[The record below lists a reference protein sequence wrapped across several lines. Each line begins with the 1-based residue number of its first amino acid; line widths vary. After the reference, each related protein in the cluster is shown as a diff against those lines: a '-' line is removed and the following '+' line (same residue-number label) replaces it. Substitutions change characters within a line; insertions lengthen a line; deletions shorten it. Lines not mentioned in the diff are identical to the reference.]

1 MSTPEN
7 SRMAG
12 RRRGLRLAT
21 AVLATTMSLGAATAT
36 AKSFTLR
43 IGAGHPEGPVTY
55 VRLMGSFF
63 VPEVTRRVAEQ
74 TEHSVRFVE
83 AYGGT
88 LAKLPEVLEATQKG
102 ILDIGH
108 TCFCFEP
115 SKAFAQ
121 NLNYYIPFSTPS
133 AEQQLRVTR
142 KVYAD
147 FPQLATHFEQN
158 YGQTLLA
165 LTGYDNYNLGTSF
178 AWDNVEELAERKIGG
193 AGPNLP
199 WLEFTGAT
207 VVQTSLNEMYGGVQT
222 GIFEG
227 MLMFPG
233 SYNGFKFQE
242 VAPHYKII
250 DIGAVMVNGMMINN
264 KTRDKLPPEVMDIIA
279 EVAAEYEVEVAKA
292 LDVAQ
297 AEGLRTLGDNGAIVT
312 TLSADQRQ
320 AWAEKLA
327 DWPNEMAQ
335 KVSAE
340 GYDGTG
346 IFRAYIKYLEED
358 GYTFPVSYQID

>member
-1 MSTPEN
+1 MGRETSN
-7 SRMAG
+7 VRCRWLVAAG
-12 RRRGLRLAT
+12 LAAALGTFGT
-21 AVLATTMSLGAATAT
+21 AVS

-43 IGAGHPEGPVTY
+43 IGAGHPEGPVDY
-55 VRLMGSFF
+55 VRLTGSFF
-63 VPEVTRRVAEQ
+63 VPEVEKRVAER
-74 TEHSVRFVE
+74 TEHEVRFVE

-88 LAKLPEVLEATQKG
+88 LAKLPDVLEATQKG

-121 NLNYYIPFSTPS
+121 NLNYYTPFSTPS
-133 AEQQLRVTR
+133 AVQQLRVTR
-142 KVYAD
+142 KVYDD
-147 FPQLATHFEQN
+147 FPRLATHFEEN
-158 YGQTLLA
+158 YGQTMIA

-178 AWDNVEELAERKIGG
+178 EWENVEDLASHKIGG

-207 VVQTSLNEMYGGVQT
+207 VVQTSLNEMYSGVQT

-233 SYNGFKFQE
+233 SYNGFRFQE

-264 KTRDKLPPEVMDIIA
+264 DTAAKLPPEVLDIIL
-279 EVAAEYEVEVAKA
+279 EVAGEYELLVAES
-292 LDVAQ
+292 LDEAQ
-297 AEGLRTLGDNGAIVT
+297 ARGLATLESNGATVT
-312 TLSADQRQ
+312 TLAPEQRL

-327 DWPNEMAQ
+327 GWPNEMAQ

-346 IFRAYIKYLEED
+346 IFRAYIEYLEED
-358 GYTFPVSYQID
+358 GYTFPVRYEID